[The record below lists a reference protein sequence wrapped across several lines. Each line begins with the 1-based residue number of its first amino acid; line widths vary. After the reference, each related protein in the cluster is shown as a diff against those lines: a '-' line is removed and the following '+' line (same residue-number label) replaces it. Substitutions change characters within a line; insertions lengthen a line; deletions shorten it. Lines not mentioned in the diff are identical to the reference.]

1 MEWTL
6 VAALVLLTIAL
17 RSYNLTEWS
26 LSDDEFRSWRDSE
39 FMVWK
44 NVRIRPLYYALNH
57 FVVMPIVGMRELG
70 LRLIPFL
77 AGVVA
82 VPAIYVMCR
91 RLNLRLVGLTTSA
104 LVAVSTWHLYWSQ
117 FARYYTLV
125 FLFATICGLSI
136 IGWMRERSA
145 GWALGVIGG
154 AVLAVLS
161 HPSALIVIGCQIVV
175 AAFHV
180 QRGGPH
186 KVGWAWLAVPGLLLA
201 VGVLRYAPILS
212 DWMAGRESACCHTG
226 VPLLLS
232 LINWMT
238 APLMVFAVIG
248 MCVWSFASEDRSS
261 GRIVATGAIVPTAIF
276 AVLSNFGAISLSYV
290 FASAP
295 FYFLAAGWLAAHIAQ
310 GDAPAGMRRVL
321 LGTTVAALMSGNLVG
336 VASHFRDGGRLPHK
350 EAARALDTMI
360 EDGDRLVVAGTGYF
374 AFYAPRLAPLE
385 LPYDSTDLK
394 SMVEPSG
401 KTWVLAPLME
411 RAGYGYYERQF
422 ASIYR
427 WLDDS
432 CDIASEFGTP
442 RLDFRRNFLRLY
454 ACSATP

>member
-1 MEWTL
+1 M
-6 VAALVLLTIAL
+6 VAAMVLLTLAL

-26 LSDDEFRSWRDSE
+26 LSDDEYWSWQDSE
-39 FMVWK
+39 FMTWK
-44 NVRIRPLYYALNH
+44 NVSIRPLYYALNH

-82 VPAIYVMCR
+82 VPAIYLTCR
-91 RLNLRLVGLTTSA
+91 HLNLRLTGLTTSA
-104 LVAVSTWHLYWSQ
+104 LVAVGTWHLYWSQ

-125 FLFATICGLSI
+125 FLFVLICGLSI
-136 IGWMRERSA
+136 IGWMRERRV
-145 GWALGVIGG
+145 GWALGVVGG

-161 HPSALIVIGCQIVV
+161 HPSALMVIGCQIVV

-180 QRGGPH
+180 QRVGPH
-186 KVGWAWLAVPGLLLA
+186 KLRWTWLAAPGLLLA
-201 VGVLRYAPILS
+201 VGVWRYAPILM
-212 DWMAGRESACCHTG
+212 DWMKAQESSCCHTG
-226 VPLLLS
+226 VALILS
-232 LINWMT
+232 LVNWMT
-238 APLMVFAVIG
+238 APVMIFAVVG
-248 MCVWSFASEDRSS
+248 MCVWSFASDDQHS

-295 FYFLAAGWLAAHIAQ
+295 FYFLAAGWLAARIAQ
-310 GDAPAGMRRVL
+310 GDAPVGMRRVL
-321 LGTTVAALMSGNLVG
+321 LGTTVAALMGGNLVG

-350 EAARALDTMI
+350 EAARALETMI
-360 EDGDRLVVAGTGYF
+360 EDGDRLVVEGTGYF
-374 AFYAPRLAPLE
+374 AFYAPQLAPLE

-394 SMVEPSG
+394 SIVELSG
-401 KTWVLAPLME
+401 RTWVLAPLVE

-422 ASIYR
+422 ASVYR

-454 ACSATP
+454 ACSTTP